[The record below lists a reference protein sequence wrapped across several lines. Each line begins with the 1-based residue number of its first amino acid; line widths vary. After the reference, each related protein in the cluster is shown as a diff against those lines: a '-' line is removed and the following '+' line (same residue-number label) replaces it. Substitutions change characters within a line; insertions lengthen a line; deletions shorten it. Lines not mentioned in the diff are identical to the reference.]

1 MLKTK
6 RTKINCIVGFYNSS
20 LLYQLNLLTIFW
32 QTFFAVMQYV
42 ADKSRGRNISF
53 QTR

>member
-20 LLYQLNLLTIFW
+20 LLYQLNLLTIFSGKH
-32 QTFFAVMQYV
+32 FFAVMQYV
-42 ADKSRGRNISF
+42 CR
-53 QTR
+53 